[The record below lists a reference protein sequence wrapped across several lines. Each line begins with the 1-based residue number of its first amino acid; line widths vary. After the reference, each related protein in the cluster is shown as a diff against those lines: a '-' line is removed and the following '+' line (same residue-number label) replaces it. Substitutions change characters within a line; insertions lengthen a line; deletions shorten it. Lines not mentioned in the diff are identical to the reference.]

1 MNEQE
6 LRDSLRQVMVAS
18 SPPPS
23 MNPNAALDSARRAHK
38 RRRATFAGTAAGVAV
53 VALAAGTA
61 FALSPGETPLP
72 VDPAGPGQ
80 PAVVTAAP
88 PVSGGADQQTKPEWP
103 GGQQDRTATNGPQAA
118 KGDAL
123 LASLKTQLPDTVTV
137 NTTITYPDTNPS
149 DKRPVTAS
157 QSQFVDYVNGDR
169 TKQIWEYAATV
180 AVNSKAAPTA
190 GTGRVMVQTVIP
202 GNTKSTDVC
211 DVAKSF
217 WGAGGTCAPRLIQG
231 KTVGVITKSDDQR
244 LDQVVAYR
252 YDDGVTVIVAQSRQP
267 SNEGDSTKPADG
279 SMAQPPLTI
288 DQLTPLVLSPA
299 FKLG

>member
-6 LRDSLRQVMVAS
+6 LRDSLREVMVAS

-72 VDPAGPGQ
+72 LDPASAPP
-80 PAVVTAAP
+80 PATAP

-103 GGQQDRTATNGPQAA
+103 NGQQDRTATNGPQAA

-123 LASLKTQLPDTVTV
+123 LAALKTQLPDTVTV
-137 NTTITYPDTNPS
+137 NTTITYPDMNPN

-169 TKQIWEYAATV
+169 TKEIWEYAATV
-180 AVNSKAAPTA
+180 AVNTKAAPNA

-202 GNTKSTDVC
+202 GDNKSTEVC
-211 DVAKSF
+211 DLAKGF
-217 WGAGGTCAPRLIQG
+217 WGGGGTCAARLIQG
-231 KTVGVITKSDDQR
+231 KTVGVITKSEDQR

-252 YDDGVTVIVAQSRQP
+252 YDDGVTVIVAQSKQP

-279 SMAQPPLTI
+279 SMAQPPLTV

-299 FKLG
+299 FKLS